1 MNCSREGFREKERD
15 NNKELL
21 RTQRERLR
29 ELCNGILDESQIMS
43 DRIIEGR
50 GQRE

>member
-1 MNCSREGFREKERD
+1 MKGID
-15 NNKELL
+15 NNKELP

-29 ELCNGILDESQIMS
+29 ELCNGILDESQIRR

-50 GQRE
+50 GERE